1 MADVMPLARA
11 RRPGVVRRAFAGAW
25 HVPAGFAFLLRRPG
39 LWPLAA
45 LPTVLAMLLMAAGAI
60 LAVFLVPDA
69 ERAVAPAP
77 GRAPS
82 WLELPISLLLT
93 VATIGGGVFL
103 GLGIAL
109 LLSAPLLDLL
119 SRRVERRARGSVPEP
134 GRGVGWE
141 TAQALRGAVYFLI
154 AAPGVFALGLIPV
167 LGPFLSVLW
176 GARAVAFQMTDP
188 ALSRRGLAFAE
199 KRRWHHE
206 WLPESEGF
214 GLAGMIGM
222 LVPFANLLL
231 GPALVTGGTLLV
243 LEIDELA
250 EQLGGRVDAAPPEPA
265 QAAATG

>member
-1 MADVMPLARA
+1 MADVVPLARS

-39 LWPLAA
+39 LWPLAFLPA
-45 LPTVLAMLLMAAGAI
+45 LLAVLLMAAGAI
-60 LAVFLVPDA
+60 LAVYLVPDA
-69 ERAVAPAP
+69 QRAVAPAP

-82 WLELPISLLLT
+82 WVELPLTLLLS
-93 VATIGGGVFL
+93 VATIGAGIFL
-103 GLGIAL
+103 GLGVAL
-109 LLSAPLLDLL
+109 LLTAPLLDLL
-119 SRRVERRARGSVPEP
+119 SRRVELRARGSLSET
-134 GRGVGWE
+134 GKGIGWE
-141 TAQALRGAVYFLI
+141 MAQALRGAVYFVI
-154 AAPGVFALGLIPV
+154 AAPGVFVLGLIPV
-167 LGPFLSVLW
+167 VGPFLSVLW

-188 ALSRRGLAFAE
+188 ALSRRGMGFAE
-199 KRRWHHE
+199 KRRWHRE

-250 EQLGGRVDAAPPEPA
+250 EELGGREAAPPEPA
-265 QAAATG
+265 RKAGAAG